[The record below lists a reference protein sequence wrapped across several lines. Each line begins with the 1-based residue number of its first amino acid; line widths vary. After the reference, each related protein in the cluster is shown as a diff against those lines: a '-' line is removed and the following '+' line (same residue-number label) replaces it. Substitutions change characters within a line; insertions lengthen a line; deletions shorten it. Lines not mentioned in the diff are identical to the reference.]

1 MLPDKN
7 MLIVRIICY
16 QNKNMK
22 TRDKIIIASVSIS
35 VVVTV
40 AITLGVVLTKKDKPV
55 DGNGGGVAPPPQQGD
70 RCPANTVCVSE
81 ECKENPLEGK
91 WRLVG
96 GVNRDIKVMDDDE
109 FEIYYQTTNPT
120 GSDEYRSTS
129 IAFGSTPVLIIY
141 YRDSIDEVT
150 GDRVISTFSTLRP
163 YSDDYESY
171 GPEELARYRYLIT
184 GGGPLEIA
192 PGTSTYFPLAV
203 IPPNSPDFQACVE
216 IDEIDFAA
224 LCVNSTSGSCMDPD
238 LPLFLEKIS

>member
-1 MLPDKN
+1 
-7 MLIVRIICY
+7 
-16 QNKNMK
+16 MK
-22 TRDKIIIASVSIS
+22 PRDKIIIASVSVS

-40 AITLGVVLTKKDKPV
+40 AITLGVVLTKKTTPV
-55 DGNGGGVAPPPQQGD
+55 DDKGVNPTPQQGE

-96 GVNRDIKVMDDDE
+96 GQNRDIKVMDDDE
-109 FEIYYQTTNPT
+109 FEFTYQSTNPT

-129 IAFGSTPVLIIY
+129 MAFESTPVLVIY

-150 GDRVISTFSTLRP
+150 GDRIISINSILRP

-171 GPEELARYRYLIT
+171 GPGEWPRYRYITT
-184 GGGPLEIA
+184 GGGPMEIA
-192 PGTSTYFPLAV
+192 PGTSTHFPLAV

-216 IDEIDFAA
+216 IDDIDFAA
-224 LCVNSTSGSCMDPD
+224 LCVDSTSPSTCMDPN
-238 LPLFLEKIS
+238 LPLFLEKVQ